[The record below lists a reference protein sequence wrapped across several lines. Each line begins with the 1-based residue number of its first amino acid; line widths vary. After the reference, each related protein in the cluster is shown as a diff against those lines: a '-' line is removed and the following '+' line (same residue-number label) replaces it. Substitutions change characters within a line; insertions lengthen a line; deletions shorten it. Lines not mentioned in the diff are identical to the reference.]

1 MNCIRRFE
9 SIARPYFRCAVDDFT
24 SQSDNL
30 AHRFIEKTIELL
42 EESSVAVAHWLNAA
56 LQTRKVADYER
67 LRGGQSL
74 CHEIAVLRHV
84 LNQVN

>member
-1 MNCIRRFE
+1 M
-9 SIARPYFRCAVDDFT
+9 T
-24 SQSDNL
+24 SRVRATISLTDSL
-30 AHRFIEKTIELL
+30 KKTIELL

-67 LRGGQSL
+67 IRGGQSL